1 MYQEV
6 VHCSLAAGSALFW
19 IVGAGVFFRW
29 FDFLSDLTDW
39 CRRRGNG
46 DYQRAITKGH
56 CNRKKGGLRQLT
68 VR

>member
-29 FDFLSDLTDW
+29 FDFLSDLTDL
-39 CRRRGNG
+39 CRRGGNG
-46 DYQRAITKGH
+46 DDQRAITKAIVIA
-56 CNRKKGGLRQLT
+56 RKG
-68 VR
+68 V